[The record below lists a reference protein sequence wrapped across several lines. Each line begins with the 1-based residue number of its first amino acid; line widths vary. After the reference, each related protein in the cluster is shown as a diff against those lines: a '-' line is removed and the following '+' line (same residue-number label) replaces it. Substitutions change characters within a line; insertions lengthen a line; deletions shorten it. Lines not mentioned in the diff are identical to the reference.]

1 MSRVNLKQLINILIT
16 KMNDAKEVIRSQVEI
31 LLVELADF
39 MSSKDVIL

>member
-1 MSRVNLKQLINILIT
+1 
-16 KMNDAKEVIRSQVEI
+16 MNDAKEVIRSQVEI

>member
-1 MSRVNLKQLINILIT
+1 
-16 KMNDAKEVIRSQVEI
+16 MNDVKEVIRSEVEI

>member
-1 MSRVNLKQLINILIT
+1 VSRVNLKQLINILIT